1 VSQRELLRKI
11 VNTLDEAG
19 IPYMIT
25 GALASSLQ
33 GAPRTTHDIDV
44 VVVMGEG
51 DAQRLAED
59 FNAPD
64 YYLDVRSI
72 MEAVRR
78 KSAFNLVESET
89 GLKVDFWMLTDE
101 PFDKSRFSRRYMENL
116 EGFDVYFSAP
126 EDTILMKLKW
136 ANMMGGS
143 EKQYTDA
150 LRVYELQ
157 YEVLDKEYLED
168 WAGRLGVIELLK
180 RIEEESSPI
189 S

>member
-1 VSQRELLRKI
+1 MSQRELLRRVI
-11 VNTLDEAG
+11 NTLNKAS

-51 DAQRLAED
+51 DAGRLAEG
-59 FNAPD
+59 FQTPD
-64 YYLDVRSI
+64 YYLDVGSI
-72 MEAVRR
+72 IEAIRR
-78 KSAFNLVESET
+78 KSTFNLVESDT

-101 PFDKSRFSRRYMENL
+101 PFDQSRFSRRYVEDL
-116 EGFDVYFSAP
+116 EDLGVYFSAP

-136 ANMMGGS
+136 ASLMGGS
-143 EKQYTDA
+143 EKQYMDA

-157 YEVLDKEYLED
+157 YDVLDKEYLED
-168 WAGRLGVIELLK
+168 WARRLEVGGLLK
-180 RIEEESSPI
+180 RIKEESSPI

>member
-1 VSQRELLRKI
+1 LRKT

-19 IPYMIT
+19 ISYMIT

-44 VVVMGEG
+44 VVIMGDE
-51 DAQRLAED
+51 DVEMLAEG
-59 FNAPD
+59 FQAPD
-64 YYLDVRSI
+64 YYLDMGSI
-72 MEAVRR
+72 IEAVRR
-78 KSAFNLVESET
+78 KSTFNLVESNT
-89 GLKVDFWMLTDE
+89 GLKVDFWLLTDE
-101 PFDKSRFSRRYMENL
+101 PFDKSRFSRRYVEEL
-116 EGFDVYFSAP
+116 EGLGVYFSAP

-136 ANMMGGS
+136 ASMMGGS
-143 EKQYTDA
+143 EKQFTDA

-157 YEVLDKEYLED
+157 YEVLDKEYLRD
-168 WAGRLGVIELLK
+168 WAGRLGIDDLLK